1 MDELSMEV
9 NLYALVSHFY
19 WAIWA
24 LVQASVSD
32 IDFDYMSYAVRQN
45 IISLILIG
53 IWLIEDRF

>member
-1 MDELSMEV
+1 MPTSSEMDDLSMEV

-32 IDFDYMSYAVRQN
+32 IDFDYMSYAVRQ
-45 IISLILIG
+45 IIDCVVGLLYK
-53 IWLIEDRF
+53 